1 MFGMGFTE
9 LLLIAVVAI
18 IFLGPDKLPQA
29 MVEIARTIKKVKK
42 LVATAKDSL
51 EEELHLADI
60 KDEALAYKKEL
71 TSAGNNLKS
80 INPINNIKED
90 LYDVTVEESK
100 PKPKPKPRTKKEPVK
115 EKEEVTFKK
124 KEKTP
129 KEENE

>member
-42 LVATAKDSL
+42 VIATARDSI
-51 EEELHLADI
+51 EDELHLADI
-60 KDEALAYKKEL
+60 KDEALAYKNEL
-71 TSAGNNLKS
+71 AKASNEIKS
-80 INPINNIKED
+80 INPINNIKQE
-90 LYDVTVEESK
+90 LYDATVEKSV
-100 PKPKPKPRTKKEPVK
+100 PKATENASNTV
-115 EKEEVTFKK
+115 EEVTFKK

-129 KEENE
+129 TEENN

>member
-42 LVATAKDSL
+42 VIATAKDSI

-60 KDEALAYKKEL
+60 KDEALAYKNEL
-71 TSAGNNLKS
+71 AKASNEIKS
-80 INPINNIKED
+80 INPINNIKQD
-90 LYDVTVEESK
+90 LYDATVEKSVPKATQDTSK
-100 PKPKPKPRTKKEPVK
+100 TV
-115 EKEEVTFKK
+115 EEVTFKK

-129 KEENE
+129 TEENN

>member
-29 MVEIARTIKKVKK
+29 MVEIARTIKKIKSA
-42 LVATAKDSL
+42 VANAKDSI

-71 TSAGNNLKS
+71 TSAGNELKS
-80 INPINNIKED
+80 INPINNIKQD
-90 LYDVTVEESK
+90 LYDVTMETNV
-100 PKPKPKPRTKKEPVK
+100 PKKTNEPV
-115 EKEEVTFKK
+115 KEEVTFKK
-124 KEKTP
+124 KDKTP
-129 KEENE
+129 KEEENN

>member
-29 MVEIARTIKKVKK
+29 MVEIARTIKKIKSA
-42 LVATAKDSL
+42 VANAKDSI

-71 TSAGNNLKS
+71 TSAGNEIKS
-80 INPINNIKED
+80 INPINNIKQD
-90 LYDVTVEESK
+90 LFDATVEK
-100 PKPKPKPRTKKEPVK
+100 QVPKAPKEPV
-115 EKEEVTFKK
+115 KEEVTFKK
-124 KEKTP
+124 KDKTP
-129 KEENE
+129 KEEENN